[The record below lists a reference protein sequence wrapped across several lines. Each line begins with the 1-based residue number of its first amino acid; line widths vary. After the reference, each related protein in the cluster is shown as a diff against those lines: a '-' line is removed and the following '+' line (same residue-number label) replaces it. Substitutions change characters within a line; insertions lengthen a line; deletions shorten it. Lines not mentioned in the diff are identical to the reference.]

1 MFPPL
6 YLEYGI
12 MSVVVHLF
20 SYCVFEINDFVD
32 MPQSDWGRDLPSLP
46 FKSHKTINLTSLDP
60 LGHSE
65 PYLGTNLDF
74 TSQQTRDMVVK
85 TVNVSSQSGNVS
97 GLLLITYT

>member
-1 MFPPL
+1 
-6 YLEYGI
+6 

-20 SYCVFEINDFVD
+20 SFCVFEINDFVD

-60 LGHSE
+60 LGPSE
-65 PYLGTNLDF
+65 PYHGTNLDF
-74 TSQQTRDMVVK
+74 TSQQTKDMVMK

-97 GLLLITYT
+97 RLLLITYTCYLIWI